1 MQHDDQDD
9 QNDTQDQFDV
19 LFEPFEL
26 DETPPPDESLPP
38 RPATTPAAESTVDTG
53 PIPRATQT
61 IGCPSCGAQ
70 NPTANRHCEQCGARL
85 SQEPLPIAPPPTAR
99 SSAGMRALGVLAAV
113 VLVVALGVL
122 LFNVFRGGGGETAA
136 EDTSTTTSSTA
147 PPIVEELSPS
157 SVEPSSELAGFEAE
171 NLLDGNPETYW
182 NDESARG
189 KDAWLRFRFSRPVQ
203 ITEIELQNLQDE
215 TKFLQN
221 YRIQGIQ
228 ISVDDIDVDLSD
240 RLDDTQEAQRIPI
253 ASLDT
258 TVLTISVTST
268 YPAQAVG
275 DAPPFDELALQSVR
289 FFGTER

>member
-1 MQHDDQDD
+1 MQPDD
-9 QNDTQDQFDV
+9 QNDQDDTQDQFDV

-38 RPATTPAAESTVDTG
+38 RPATPPPNESAADTG
-53 PIPRATQT
+53 PIPRAVHTV
-61 IGCPSCGAQ
+61 GCPSCGAQ
-70 NPTANRHCEQCGARL
+70 NPEANRHCEQCGARL
-85 SQEPLPIAPPPTAR
+85 SQEPLPVAPPPMVRATA
-99 SSAGMRALGVLAAV
+99 GGRALGVLAAV
-113 VLVVALGVL
+113 VLVVGLGAIM
-122 LFNVFRGGGGETAA
+122 FNIFRGGGDTAA
-136 EDTSTTTSSTA
+136 EDASTTTSSTA
-147 PPIVEELSPS
+147 PPIIEELSPS
-157 SVEPSSELAGFEAE
+157 SVEASSELAGFEGE

-189 KDAWLRFRFSRPVQ
+189 KDAWLRLRFSRPVQ

-221 YRIQGIQ
+221 YRIQGVQ
-228 ISVDDIDVDLSD
+228 IGVDDIDVDLSH
-240 RLDDTQEAQRIPI
+240 RLEDTQEAQRVPI